1 MGKIIQFFQ
10 VLPRFLESFLIK
22 PQTWAII
29 LLVAGTI
36 TFISVSKSQK
46 AQQRAL
52 VRKVKKVKAAQRA
65 YNRELD
71 ENKLPKLKDKYD
83 KAYKRL
89 KKRINYAL
97 WWNRKRI
104 VLTSPL
110 LTDES
115 ENANLAL
122 KGCPAFTFKDVLN
135 NLLDEKN
142 KKRKHK
148 TQIIEKNKTISKL
161 KTEKKNKNDEV
172 KQQEQSFERLK
183 QPPYH
188 VNSVNTDKQE
198 GNNVEK
204 KNSDNLSSIYQNT
217 DKSLENEKIL

>member
-1 MGKIIQFFQ
+1 MK
-10 VLPRFLESFLIK
+10 LIK
-22 PQTWAII
+22 
-29 LLVAGTI
+29 
-36 TFISVSKSQK
+36 
-46 AQQRAL
+46 
-52 VRKVKKVKAAQRA
+52 
-65 YNRELD
+65 
-71 ENKLPKLKDKYD
+71 KLKNKYD

-89 KKRINYAL
+89 KKRIKYAL

-110 LTDES
+110 LTDET

-188 VNSVNTDKQE
+188 VNSVNTATNQSNTHQKEFIHIIPMIHILCHNTIGTAKGNHMKQ
-198 GNNVEK
+198 GIAH
-204 KNSDNLSSIYQNT
+204 SIRKT
-217 DKSLENEKIL
+217 VKSTQIEM